1 MDRQWSNMSPPVLVG
16 PFQFDLV
23 SVIAY
28 LSQKFH
34 EAI

>member
-1 MDRQWSNMSPPVLVG
+1 MDRQWSNMSPLVRVG

-34 EAI
+34 EAM